1 VAVQRFFR
9 FAVIVGRVSGSPK
22 LEPSPRSAT
31 CEDQGTES
39 EAARVLTLLDPVV
52 DNRIL
57 EFDSSTVRAYE
68 SGCDRYQESQQQAYH
83 CLTASCQTDC
93 EPLSP
98 ILYTITTDPIAR
110 TTIATGRSHPVNE
123 LIAQF
128 SVPADQF

>member
-1 VAVQRFFR
+1 
-9 FAVIVGRVSGSPK
+9 
-22 LEPSPRSAT
+22 
-31 CEDQGTES
+31 
-39 EAARVLTLLDPVV
+39 
-52 DNRIL
+52 
-57 EFDSSTVRAYE
+57 
-68 SGCDRYQESQQQAYH
+68 
-83 CLTASCQTDC
+83 LTASCQTDC